1 VTEHPDQ
8 DRFAAARALADAV
21 LYEGYVLYPYRAT
34 SPKNQVRF
42 QWGVLMPADVVARDS
57 SERDTL
63 RTGVVVEGRAS
74 ELTVQVR
81 FLHLQRRAVQ
91 RATGDGFADAERLD
105 TATAAH
111 VPWDEAVE
119 REATITVPLV
129 VSTLRQAQDT
139 AGSTTAF
146 HEETIDVPGGQDLED
161 VLDEGRVVGRLVR
174 TREPVRLG
182 VRVGV
187 ARPPSPYGVV
197 QVDVQVRNL
206 TPAAEQPGDT
216 RPAWLRR
223 ALVAAHVLL
232 GIDGGRFVSQLDPP
246 EWAKGYVAECTNEGA
261 FPVLANPG
269 EDATVMLSSPIILYD
284 HAHVAPESASAF
296 FDALEVDELL
306 SLRTMTLSEEEK
318 REARGTDPRT
328 AALLDEV
335 DAIGPDLWDRL
346 HGTVRCVDAMTAR
359 PDDGAAPEPASP
371 ETPWWDPGAD
381 SFIDPETDT
390 IPIGGVEV
398 GRGSRVVLR
407 PGKRRADAFDM
418 FLAGREAT
426 VAAVFHDVDSGRHL
440 AVTIDDDPGAD
451 LKDAHGRYLYFAP
464 DEVEPLQ
471 SRARERS

>member
-1 VTEHPDQ
+1 
-8 DRFAAARALADAV
+8 
-21 LYEGYVLYPYRAT
+21 
-34 SPKNQVRF
+34 
-42 QWGVLMPADVVARDS
+42 M
-57 SERDTL
+57 
-63 RTGVVVEGRAS
+63 
-74 ELTVQVR
+74 
-81 FLHLQRRAVQ
+81 
-91 RATGDGFADAERLD
+91 
-105 TATAAH
+105 
-111 VPWDEAVE
+111 
-119 REATITVPLV
+119 
-129 VSTLRQAQDT
+129 
-139 AGSTTAF
+139 
-146 HEETIDVPGGQDLED
+146 
-161 VLDEGRVVGRLVR
+161 GRLVR

-182 VRVGV
+182 VEVTV

-206 TPAAEQPGDT
+206 TPATEQPGDT

-223 ALVAAHVLL
+223 ALVAAHLLL

-346 HGTVRCVDAMTAR
+346 HGTVRYVDAMTAP
-359 PDDGAAPEPASP
+359 PDDGAVPEPASP

-381 SFIDPETDT
+381 SSVDPETDT

-464 DEVEPLQ
+464 DEVEPLR
-471 SRARERS
+471 SRAGERS

>member
-1 VTEHPDQ
+1 MTDPTRT

-21 LYEGYVLYPYRAT
+21 LYEGYVLYPYRVS

-42 QWGVLMPADVVARDS
+42 QWGVLMPADVVACDA
-57 SERDTL
+57 SERDRL
-63 RTGVVVEGRAS
+63 RTGVVVEGRAR

-81 FLHLQRRAVQ
+81 FLHLQRRTVQ
-91 RATGDGFADAERLD
+91 RATADGFEDTDRLE
-105 TATAAH
+105 TVTAAH
-111 VPWDEAVE
+111 VPWDEAVD
-119 REATITVPLV
+119 REVTVTVP
-129 VSTLRQAQDT
+129 VSTS
-139 AGSTTAF
+139 STTGVDS
-146 HEETIDVPGGQDLED
+146 TTDRVVDVPAGEDLEE
-161 VLDEGRVVGRLVR
+161 VTDEGRVVGRLVR

-182 VRVGV
+182 VTVTV
-187 ARPPSPYGVV
+187 DRPPSPYGVV
-197 QVDVQVRNL
+197 LVDVQVRNL
-206 TPAAEQPGDT
+206 TPATETPGDT
-216 RPAWLRR
+216 RPVWLRR
-223 ALVAAHVLL
+223 ALVAAHLLL

-246 EWAKGYVAECTNEGA
+246 EWAKGYVAACTNDGA
-261 FPVLANPG
+261 FPVLATPG

-318 REARGTDPRT
+318 REVRGTDPRT

-346 HGTVRCVDAMTAR
+346 HGTVRYVDTMTASSS
-359 PDDGAAPEPASP
+359 AAVPPEPAAP

-381 SFIDPETDT
+381 SSVDPETDT
-390 IPIGGVEV
+390 VRIDGLEV

-426 VAAVFHDVDSGRHL
+426 VAAVFQDVESGRHL
-440 AVTIDDDPGAD
+440 AVTVDDDPGAD

-464 DEVEPLQ
+464 DEVEPL
-471 SRARERS
+471 RSQAGDRT

>member
-1 VTEHPDQ
+1 
-8 DRFAAARALADAV
+8 
-21 LYEGYVLYPYRAT
+21 
-34 SPKNQVRF
+34 
-42 QWGVLMPADVVARDS
+42 M
-57 SERDTL
+57 
-63 RTGVVVEGRAS
+63 
-74 ELTVQVR
+74 
-81 FLHLQRRAVQ
+81 
-91 RATGDGFADAERLD
+91 
-105 TATAAH
+105 
-111 VPWDEAVE
+111 
-119 REATITVPLV
+119 
-129 VSTLRQAQDT
+129 
-139 AGSTTAF
+139 
-146 HEETIDVPGGQDLED
+146 
-161 VLDEGRVVGRLVR
+161 GRLLR

-182 VRVGV
+182 VTMTV
-187 ARPPSPYGVV
+187 ARPASPYGVV
-197 QVDVQVRNL
+197 QVGVQVRNL
-206 TPAAEQPGDT
+206 TPATEQPGDT

-223 ALVAAHVLL
+223 ALVAAHLLL

-346 HGTVRCVDAMTAR
+346 HGTVRYVDAMTS
-359 PDDGAAPEPASP
+359 PSDVPVPEPGSP

-381 SFIDPETDT
+381 SSVDPETDT

-407 PGKRRADAFDM
+407 PGRRRADAFDM

-464 DEVEPLQ
+464 DEVEPLR
-471 SRARERS
+471 SRAGDRP

>member
-1 VTEHPDQ
+1 MSTSFD
-8 DRFAAARALADAV
+8 AARAVADAV

-63 RTGVVVEGRAS
+63 RTGVVVEGRAR
-74 ELTVQVR
+74 ELTVLVR
-81 FLHLQRRAVQ
+81 FLHVQRRAVQ
-91 RATGDGFADAERLD
+91 RVTENGFADVL
-105 TATAAH
+105 AAH

-119 REATITVPLV
+119 REVTITMPLT
-129 VSTLRQAQDT
+129 VST
-139 AGSTTAF
+139 GSAAAS
-146 HEETIDVPGGQDLED
+146 HEQTVDVPGGTELED
-161 VLDEGRVVGRLVR
+161 VLDEGRVVGRLLR

-182 VRVGV
+182 VKVTV

-197 QVDVQVRNL
+197 QVDAQVRNL
-206 TPAAEQPGDT
+206 TPATQTSGDT
-216 RPAWLRR
+216 RPVWLRR
-223 ALVAAHVLL
+223 ALVAAHLLL
-232 GIDGGRFVSQLDPP
+232 GIDDGRFVSQLDPP

-346 HGTVRCVDAMTAR
+346 HGTVRYVDAITA
-359 PDDGAAPEPASP
+359 PSDDGAVPEPPSP

-381 SFIDPETDT
+381 SSVDPETDT

-407 PGKRRADAFDM
+407 PGRRRADAFDM

-464 DEVEPLQ
+464 DEVEPLR
-471 SRARERS
+471 SRAEDRS

>member
-1 VTEHPDQ
+1 MTEHPEP

-81 FLHLQRRAVQ
+81 FLHVQRRSVQ
-91 RATGDGFADAERLD
+91 RVTEDGFADAERLD

-119 REATITVPLV
+119 RETTITVPLV
-129 VSTLRQAQDT
+129 VSP
-139 AGSTTAF
+139 GSTPASD
-146 HEETIDVPGGQDLED
+146 EQTIDVPGGEEIEHLAAG
-161 VLDEGRVVGRLVR
+161 GRVVGRLVR

-182 VRVGV
+182 VRVTV
-187 ARPPSPYGVV
+187 ARPSSPYGVV

-206 TPAAEQPGDT
+206 TPATRTPGDT

-246 EWAKGYVAECTNEGA
+246 EWAKGYVAECTNEGV

-269 EDATVMLSSPIILYD
+269 EDATVMLASPIILYD
-284 HAHVAPESASAF
+284 HARVASESASTF

-346 HGTVRCVDAMTAR
+346 HGTVRYVDAMTVP
-359 PDDGAAPEPASP
+359 PDDGAVPEPASP

-381 SFIDPETDT
+381 SSVDPETDT

-451 LKDAHGRYLYFAP
+451 LKDSHGRYLYFAP
-464 DEVEPLQ
+464 DEVEPLR
-471 SRARERS
+471 SRAADRS

>member
-1 VTEHPDQ
+1 MAEHPRRT
-8 DRFAAARALADAV
+8 DRFAAARGLADAV

-42 QWGVLMPADVVARDS
+42 QWGVLMPADVVARDA

-63 RTGVVVEGRAS
+63 RAGVVVEGRAG
-74 ELTVQVR
+74 ELTVQIR
-81 FLHLQRRAVQ
+81 FLHVQRRAVQ
-91 RATGDGFADAERLD
+91 RATEDGFADAERLD
-105 TATAAH
+105 TATTAH

-119 REATITVPLV
+119 REVTITVPLV
-129 VSTLRQAQDT
+129 STGSTTGD
-139 AGSTTAF
+139 GSTTASF
-146 HEETIDVPGGQDLED
+146 AQTIDVPGGEDFED
-161 VLDEGRVVGRLVR
+161 VHDDGRVVGRLVR

-182 VRVGV
+182 VQVTV

-197 QVDVQVRNL
+197 QVDVRLRNV
-206 TPAAEQPGDT
+206 TPATEQPGDT

-223 ALVAAHVLL
+223 ALVAAHLLL

-269 EDATVMLSSPIILYD
+269 EDATVMLASPIILYD

-318 REARGTDPRT
+318 RGARGTDPRT

-346 HGTVRCVDAMTAR
+346 HGTVRYVDAMTAPPDR
-359 PDDGAAPEPASP
+359 PVPEPASP

-381 SFIDPETDT
+381 SAVDPETDT

-451 LKDAHGRYLYFAP
+451 LKEAHGRYLYFAP
-464 DEVEPLQ
+464 DEVEPLR
-471 SRARERS
+471 SRAGEPL

>member
-1 VTEHPDQ
+1 
-8 DRFAAARALADAV
+8 
-21 LYEGYVLYPYRAT
+21 
-34 SPKNQVRF
+34 
-42 QWGVLMPADVVARDS
+42 
-57 SERDTL
+57 
-63 RTGVVVEGRAS
+63 
-74 ELTVQVR
+74 
-81 FLHLQRRAVQ
+81 
-91 RATGDGFADAERLD
+91 
-105 TATAAH
+105 
-111 VPWDEAVE
+111 
-119 REATITVPLV
+119 VPLA
-129 VSTLRQAQDT
+129 VST
-139 AGSTTAF
+139 GSTTAS
-146 HEETIDVPGGQDLED
+146 HEQSIDLPGGQDLEV
-161 VLDEGRVVGRLVR
+161 VLDEDRVVGRLVR

-182 VRVGV
+182 VEVTV

-206 TPAAEQPGDT
+206 TPATRNPGDT

-232 GIDGGRFVSQLDPP
+232 GIDDGRFVSQLDPP
-246 EWAKGYVAECTNEGA
+246 EWAKGYVAECANEGA

-269 EDATVMLSSPIILYD
+269 DDATVMLSSPIILYD

-346 HGTVRCVDAMTAR
+346 HGTVRYVDAMTG
-359 PDDGAAPEPASP
+359 PSDGAVPEPASP

-381 SFIDPETDT
+381 SSVDPETDT

-451 LKDAHGRYLYFAP
+451 LKDTHGRYLYFAP
-464 DEVEPLQ
+464 DEVEPLR
-471 SRARERS
+471 SRAGDRS